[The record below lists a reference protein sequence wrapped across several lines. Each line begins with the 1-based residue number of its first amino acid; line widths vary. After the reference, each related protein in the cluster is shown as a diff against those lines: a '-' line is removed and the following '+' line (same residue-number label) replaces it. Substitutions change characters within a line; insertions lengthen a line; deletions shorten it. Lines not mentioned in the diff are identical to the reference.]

1 MLEALR
7 QSKAKKIFIANAS
20 NFPPGH
26 CDGYDVDM
34 YLSEME
40 RFLGH
45 VDIDRIL
52 VHDGTGIDEKLRV
65 AAGKNNPKKII
76 DNFLSD
82 IPSIKKSKFCS
93 IPRNTLRHNAEKVL
107 QTIKSIF

>member
-1 MLEALR
+1 MLDALKK
-7 QSKAKKIFIANAS
+7 SKAKKIFIANAS

-45 VDIDRIL
+45 IDIDSIL
-52 VHDGTGIDEKLRV
+52 IHDGTGVDEKQRV
-65 AAGKNNPKKII
+65 AVGKNNAQKII
-76 DNFLSD
+76 DNFLSNT
-82 IPSIKKSKFCS
+82 PSTKKGKYDS
-93 IPRNTLRHNAEKVL
+93 ISRNTLRHDAEKVL
-107 QTIKSIF
+107 QTLKGLL

>member
-7 QSKAKKIFIANAS
+7 RSKAKKVFIANAS

-40 RFLGH
+40 RFLGPIH
-45 VDIDRIL
+45 IDTIL
-52 VHDGTGIDEKLRV
+52 VHDGTGVDEKQRV
-65 AAGKNNPKKII
+65 AVGKNISQKIV
-76 DNFLSD
+76 DNFLSE
-82 IPSIKKSKFCS
+82 IPSTKKGKFDS
-93 IPRNTLRHNAEKVL
+93 ISRNTLRHNAEKVL